1 MKSILSYDLEQK
13 VFIANLENEKNK
25 YVKNLYINQKKEF
38 SNMINS
44 FKLQIKKVLDF
55 SFVVKQNQFK
65 DEQVFDKNLQ
75 KILKESEDLN
85 NKIVKLLDK
94 QKKIL

>member
-1 MKSILSYDLEQK
+1 
-13 VFIANLENEKNK
+13 
-25 YVKNLYINQKKEF
+25 
-38 SNMINS
+38 MINS